1 MSEEKRK
8 KAEQLLNAQVEYL
21 MEQLD
26 GEAFSEL
33 LRNEVNIVLEEAEKL
48 RLDEVVSVDQIHDTA
63 RKYAVEMEIPAA
75 VPELIGEI
83 AERIYNHPG
92 HDRNRFG
99 DLVADH
105 EIEEVVQVIVEM
117 KDLRT
122 RVIQEVG
129 ESPLVLNLISDMLY
143 RGIRGFVTEGTNMA
157 SSIPGASSMMKLGKS
172 MMDRTAPGLEKAAEK
187 NIKKYISTNARPII
201 RYTEKRL
208 NENIDNGELE
218 KAVMEFWEEL
228 RERKIGEFRHYVSQ
242 PELEDAMVTGLEV
255 WKKVRRTRYLD
266 SLIRAG
272 IEFFFE
278 KYGETSLAELVREMG
293 VTAEMIV
300 EDGERFAPPIIA
312 VLKEKGILQD
322 ALRRRLEGFFFDEK
336 TLELL

>member
-21 MEQLD
+21 MAQLE

-33 LRNEVNIVLEEAEKL
+33 LRREVDIVLEEAEKL
-48 RLDEVVSVDQIHDTA
+48 RLNEVVSVDQIHETA

-92 HDRNRFG
+92 HDNNRFG
-99 DLVADH
+99 DLVEDH
-105 EIEEVVQVIVEM
+105 EIEEVVQVLVEM
-117 KDLRT
+117 KDLRE
-122 RVIQEVG
+122 RVIHEVA
-129 ESPLVLNLISDMLY
+129 ESPLILNLISDMLY

-172 MMDRTAPGLEKAAEK
+172 MMDRTAPGLEKTAEK
-187 NIKKYISTNARPII
+187 NIKKYISTNTRPII

-228 RERKIGEFRHYVSQ
+228 RERKIGEFRNYISRS
-242 PELEDAMVTGLEV
+242 ELEDAMVTGLEV

-272 IEFFFE
+272 VEFFFE
-278 KYGETSLAELVREMG
+278 KYGETTLAELVQEMG